1 MGDMKKKIRLSH
13 YIEYVLIRCIEYAV
27 NALPRGIYLR
37 LGSLLGSAM
46 YYTGIYRKVLKTNLD
61 YVAIFDKKAESALT
75 KNLYKNTVKVWM
87 DFLRPAT
94 SLPPY
99 VVHNMETLKTI
110 MARNTGSI
118 AVLAHIGNWELLA
131 RIFGT
136 VVGDLNVLA
145 RPMKNP
151 LVERWLLSKRKSGH
165 VEQIYASGSL
175 RKILTVLKRNGI
187 VAMLIDQYAGDQG
200 TSVPFLGKP
209 ANTVRSVAGIH
220 YKTGCSIIFA
230 YALLEKDNTYRVE
243 IEEGPMLDAL
253 KMDRESFIAACQKAH
268 NDVLSDLIRQYP
280 DQYFGWFHRR
290 FKDTIS
296 YS

>member
-1 MGDMKKKIRLSH
+1 MKKKIRVSH
-13 YIEYVLIRCIEYAV
+13 YIEYSLLRGLESIVRV
-27 NALPRGIYLR
+27 LPRKAYLGVGSALGLCLYYCGIYGNVAR
-37 LGSLLGSAM
+37 INFKHV
-46 YYTGIYRKVLKTNLD
+46 GINDLIQQKLILK
-61 YVAIFDKKAESALT
+61 K
-75 KNLYKNTVKVWM
+75 LYQNTVKVWL
-87 DFLRPAT
+87 DFLRPARDM
-94 SLPPY
+94 PPY
-99 VVHNMETLKTI
+99 VVHNMETLKAI
-110 MARNTGSI
+110 MARGKGSI

-151 LVERWLLSKRKSGH
+151 LVERWLLAKRESGH
-165 VEQIYASGSL
+165 VAQIYASGSL

-187 VAMLIDQYAGDQG
+187 VAMLIDQYAGEQG

-243 IEEGPMLDAL
+243 IEEGPRLDTSNG
-253 KMDRESFIAACQKAH
+253 DRESFIDACQKAH
-268 NDVLSDLIRQYP
+268 NDVLSDLILKYP